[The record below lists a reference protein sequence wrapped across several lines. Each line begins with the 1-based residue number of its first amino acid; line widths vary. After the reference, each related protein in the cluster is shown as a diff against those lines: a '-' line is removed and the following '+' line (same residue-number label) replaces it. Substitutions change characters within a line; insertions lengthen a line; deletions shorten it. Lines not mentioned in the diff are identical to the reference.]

1 MRIAISGAGVAGP
14 ALAHWLLRT
23 GHEPT
28 LIEQAP
34 HVRAGGYVIDFWGL
48 GYTLV
53 ERMGILRQVLEAGYA
68 VEEVRLVD
76 AHGRRAGGFRT
87 EAMRGM
93 LDGRFTS
100 LPRGD
105 LAAQI
110 YRTIEGRVEA
120 LFGNSITAI
129 DEQADRVCVDL
140 AQGGQRA
147 FDLVIGAD
155 GLHSAV
161 REIAFGPE
169 SRFERN
175 LGYYVAAFEADGYRP
190 RDELVYVSY
199 GTPGRQIS
207 RFSLRGDRTMFLFVF
222 LADHLA
228 GPEPHGLDERKR
240 TLHAL
245 FDAVGW
251 EAAEIL
257 EAMEQVD
264 ELYFDRVSQ
273 IVMDRWSKGRIA
285 LIGDAGACVS
295 LLAGEG
301 TGLAL
306 TEAYVLAGELH
317 RAGGDYETGF
327 RRYEERLRPFIEG
340 KQRSA
345 RNFASSFA
353 PRTAFG
359 LWFRNQATQFM
370 AIPGVANRII
380 GTGLRDDIALPDYGM

>member
-34 HVRAGGYVIDFWGL
+34 HFRAGGYVIDFWGL

-76 AHGRRAGGFRT
+76 THGRRAGGFRT

-110 YRTIEGRVEA
+110 YRTIEGRVET
-120 LFGNSITAI
+120 LFDNSITAL

-140 AQGGQRA
+140 ADGGQRA

-175 LGYYVAAFEADGYRP
+175 LGYYVAAFETDGYRP

-240 TLHAL
+240 TLHTL

-359 LWFRNQATQFM
+359 LWFRNQATRFM